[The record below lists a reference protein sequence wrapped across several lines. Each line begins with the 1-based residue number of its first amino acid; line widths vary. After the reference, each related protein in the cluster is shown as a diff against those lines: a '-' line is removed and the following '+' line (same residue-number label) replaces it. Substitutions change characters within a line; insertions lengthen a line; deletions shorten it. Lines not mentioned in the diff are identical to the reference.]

1 MFDEQGRP
9 FIILREQSQKDRI
22 TGLEAQKKHI
32 LAAKAIANIMKTSL
46 GPRGMDKMMV
56 SPDGDV
62 VVTND
67 GATILDKMII
77 EDQIAKLMV
86 QLSKSQDDEIGDGTT
101 GVVVLAGALLEH
113 AEIMLERGI
122 HPLRV
127 AKGYEMAAEICMKHL
142 EEISEEVALE
152 GDLELLTQVVETT
165 LSSKIVNKN
174 VRKMA
179 EIAVNSVL
187 AVADLERKDVNL
199 DLIKIVSKV
208 GGSLEESRLIN
219 GIVIDKNFSHYQM
232 AKEIE
237 NAKICVLTC
246 PFEPP
251 KMKSKNDV
259 IIKTVEEYKELADL
273 EKNFF
278 SEMITKVK
286 DSGASVVICQWG
298 FDDEANHLL
307 LTNDLPAVRWVG
319 GVEIELI
326 SIATGSKIIP
336 RFDDVD
342 PSKLGTAGK
351 VREIVFGTNA
361 DRMIVI
367 EDCPNTKAV
376 TVLIRGGNHMLLDE
390 VERSL
395 HDAMCVT
402 RNLIKENRI
411 VYGGGAA
418 EISCSRKV
426 ASSAEEISGIEQYA
440 VRAFAD
446 ALDNIPV
453 ALAENSGLPG
463 LETLAS
469 IKSEQEAQ
477 NNNFLGVDC
486 MRNGTYD
493 MKALHVIESLNSK
506 KQQILLATQVVKM
519 ILKIDD
525 VIKQGEI

>member
-278 SEMITKVK
+278 
-286 DSGASVVICQWG
+286 
-298 FDDEANHLL
+298 F
-307 LTNDLPAVRWVG
+307 
-319 GVEIELI
+319 
-326 SIATGSKIIP
+326 
-336 RFDDVD
+336 
-342 PSKLGTAGK
+342 
-351 VREIVFGTNA
+351 
-361 DRMIVI
+361 
-367 EDCPNTKAV
+367 
-376 TVLIRGGNHMLLDE
+376 
-390 VERSL
+390 
-395 HDAMCVT
+395 
-402 RNLIKENRI
+402 
-411 VYGGGAA
+411 
-418 EISCSRKV
+418 
-426 ASSAEEISGIEQYA
+426 
-440 VRAFAD
+440 
-446 ALDNIPV
+446 
-453 ALAENSGLPG
+453 
-463 LETLAS
+463 
-469 IKSEQEAQ
+469 
-477 NNNFLGVDC
+477 
-486 MRNGTYD
+486 
-493 MKALHVIESLNSK
+493 
-506 KQQILLATQVVKM
+506 
-519 ILKIDD
+519 
-525 VIKQGEI
+525 